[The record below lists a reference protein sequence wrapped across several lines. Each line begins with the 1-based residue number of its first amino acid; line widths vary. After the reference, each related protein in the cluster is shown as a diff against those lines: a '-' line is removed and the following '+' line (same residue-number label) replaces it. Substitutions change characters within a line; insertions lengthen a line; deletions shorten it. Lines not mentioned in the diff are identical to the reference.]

1 MTAIILLLAIW
12 AAGGFAAIGA
22 LKGISTVENTPLN
35 DEVYRAKFLE
45 SWYAFG
51 QILTILLAE
60 IGNRTTEK
68 TEKK

>member
-1 MTAIILLLAIW
+1 MTAIILFLAIW

-22 LKGISTVENTPLN
+22 LKGISTVENTPLDN
-35 DEVYRAKFLE
+35 EIYTAKFTQ

-51 QILTILLAE
+51 LILTILLAE
-60 IGNRTTEK
+60 IGQRTSEK